1 MGGNAL
7 KEFGVSRVTTE
18 ELHMA
23 IDGLRKKVFNV
34 TKAVWAIPAS
44 IKNKETHGDLD
55 VVVVDSYRESI
66 RELLKDLDSKKN
78 GPVDSVAWPFSP
90 GKSLQVDFIYIPK
103 EEFEYAVNYFC
114 FNDLGN
120 LCGRFAH
127 KMGLKHGHDGLKYIV
142 RDGVQTVLGEIV
154 LTRDFAR
161 ALTFLGFDYERY
173 LQGFDTLEEI
183 YRYVSDHPKFSPKMF
198 DLAERNHTA
207 RVRDRKRPTYTGFL
221 SWIEDNRMFLG
232 DYLWPE
238 DKSAW
243 LPTIFKEF
251 PEAKVQYD
259 AMWGAY
265 RDKEKARTKFNGVM
279 VGQLTGLREKPL
291 GRLIQAFKE
300 AHPDWVEYVNSL
312 DQDEVDREVFRLYD
326 SIFGD
331 KNVSD

>member
-18 ELHMA
+18 VLNM
-23 IDGLRKKVFNV
+23 IVDGLRKEVFDV
-34 TKAVWAIPAS
+34 TKAVWAIPTS

-66 RELLKDLDSKKN
+66 RKLLKDLNSKKN
-78 GPVDSVAWPFSP
+78 GSVDSVAWPFSS
-90 GKSLQVDFIYIPK
+90 GKSVQVDFIFLPK

-120 LCGRFAH
+120 LVGRFAH

-142 RDGVQTVLGEIV
+142 RDGVTVLGEIV

-161 ALTFLGFDYERY
+161 ALTFLGFDYDRY

-183 YRYVSDHPKFSPKMF
+183 YRYVSDHPKFSPRMF
-198 DLAERNHTA
+198 DLAERNHIA

-221 SWIEDNRMFLG
+221 KWIEANRMFLG

-238 DKSAW
+238 DKGLW
-243 LPTIFKEF
+243 LPTIFEEF

-259 AMWGAY
+259 TLWDVHRA
-265 RDKEKARTKFNGVM
+265 KEKAKTKFNGVM
-279 VGQLTGLREKPL
+279 VGQLTGLREKQL

-312 DQDEVDREVFRLYD
+312 DQIEVDREVFRLYD
-326 SIFGD
+326 LIFGD
-331 KNVSD
+331 KNATD